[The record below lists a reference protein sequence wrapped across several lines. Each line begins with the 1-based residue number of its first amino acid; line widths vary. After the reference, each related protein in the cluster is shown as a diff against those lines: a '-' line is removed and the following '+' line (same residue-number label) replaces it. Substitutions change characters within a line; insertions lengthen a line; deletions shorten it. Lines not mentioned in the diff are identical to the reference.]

1 MRTINSVKYVQTDFK
16 CTVFAN
22 VKPIQCN
29 NQSLGWLRTKMTQWF
44 SYSYQ
49 MSDLESY
56 PLWLRASGLM

>member
-1 MRTINSVKYVQTDFK
+1 MISDDFK